1 MQNQLQN
8 RRRKTYFHLLKEKTR
23 SALSQFLQM
32 IHCTQFIFSFL
43 NPIIYFLCF
52 YTQVPSDADL
62 KEHMVGII
70 FSRSK
75 LTNLQ
80 KQVDVY

>member
-1 MQNQLQN
+1 MFRLQ
-8 RRRKTYFHLLKEKTR
+8 
-23 SALSQFLQM
+23 A
-32 IHCTQFIFSFL
+32 
-43 NPIIYFLCF
+43 
-52 YTQVPSDADL
+52 PSDADL

-80 KQVDVY
+80 KQVTPSKLLLTFSKTERSA

>member
-1 MQNQLQN
+1 MFGLQ
-8 RRRKTYFHLLKEKTR
+8 
-23 SALSQFLQM
+23 A
-32 IHCTQFIFSFL
+32 
-43 NPIIYFLCF
+43 
-52 YTQVPSDADL
+52 PSDADL

-80 KQVDVY
+80 KQVTHQNYSWLSLKPSDLPKNTSKMAENVIEVLIINV

>member
-1 MQNQLQN
+1 MLFM
-8 RRRKTYFHLLKEKTR
+8 KAT
-23 SALSQFLQM
+23 
-32 IHCTQFIFSFL
+32 
-43 NPIIYFLCF
+43 
-52 YTQVPSDADL
+52 SDADL

-80 KQVDVY
+80 KQVCSFWNA

>member
-1 MQNQLQN
+1 MFVLQ
-8 RRRKTYFHLLKEKTR
+8 
-23 SALSQFLQM
+23 A
-32 IHCTQFIFSFL
+32 
-43 NPIIYFLCF
+43 
-52 YTQVPSDADL
+52 PSDADL

-80 KQVDVY
+80 KQVRRGERVCLVPDSLMEPWSENMLGPPR

>member
-1 MQNQLQN
+1 M
-8 RRRKTYFHLLKEKTR
+8 
-23 SALSQFLQM
+23 
-32 IHCTQFIFSFL
+32 SF
-43 NPIIYFLCF
+43 CK
-52 YTQVPSDADL
+52 QVPSDADL

-80 KQVDVY
+80 KQVRFKDTEEKLYKMYCQT

>member
-1 MQNQLQN
+1 MLILHFCEQ
-8 RRRKTYFHLLKEKTR
+8 
-23 SALSQFLQM
+23 A
-32 IHCTQFIFSFL
+32 
-43 NPIIYFLCF
+43 
-52 YTQVPSDADL
+52 PSDADL

-80 KQVDVY
+80 KQVNSNFTLNR

>member
-1 MQNQLQN
+1 M
-8 RRRKTYFHLLKEKTR
+8 
-23 SALSQFLQM
+23 LQM
-32 IHCTQFIFSFL
+32 FRLQA
-43 NPIIYFLCF
+43 
-52 YTQVPSDADL
+52 PSDADL

-80 KQVDVY
+80 KQVTPSKLLSAFSKTSDLPKNPSKMAENVIEVLIIYH

>member
-1 MQNQLQN
+1 MCALRILVLWFNSLLFNDLKPDLLHMFLHFCNQ
-8 RRRKTYFHLLKEKTR
+8 
-23 SALSQFLQM
+23 A
-32 IHCTQFIFSFL
+32 
-43 NPIIYFLCF
+43 
-52 YTQVPSDADL
+52 PSDADL

-80 KQVDVY
+80 KQVNSKFP

>member
-1 MQNQLQN
+1 MM
-8 RRRKTYFHLLKEKTR
+8 
-23 SALSQFLQM
+23 M
-32 IHCTQFIFSFL
+32 IFFGSCYS
-43 NPIIYFLCF
+43 
-52 YTQVPSDADL
+52 QVPSDADL

-80 KQVDVY
+80 KQVFGSNQYDFINSTLYLMHAIICISRCVHTLSRPSGWKPHE

>member
-1 MQNQLQN
+1 MCLRLQ
-8 RRRKTYFHLLKEKTR
+8 
-23 SALSQFLQM
+23 A
-32 IHCTQFIFSFL
+32 
-43 NPIIYFLCF
+43 
-52 YTQVPSDADL
+52 PSDADL

-80 KQVDVY
+80 KQVRHRRPGERLS